1 MILQVWTEFD
11 SNVKDDLLALNTK
24 GKDSFL

>member
-24 GKDSFL
+24 GKDYFL

>member
-11 SNVKDDLLALNTK
+11 SNMKDDLLALNTK